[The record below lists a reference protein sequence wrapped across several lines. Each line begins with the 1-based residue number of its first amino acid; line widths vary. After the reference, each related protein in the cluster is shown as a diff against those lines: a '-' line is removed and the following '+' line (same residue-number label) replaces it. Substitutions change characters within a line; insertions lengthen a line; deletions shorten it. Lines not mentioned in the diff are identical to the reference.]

1 MDNRRL
7 IISVVICIVLLFGWQ
22 ALSEY
27 MGWIP
32 AQPQPVATEQQPQA
46 EPQPAAPAAPVI
58 PAAKFVPS

>member
-46 EPQPAAPAAPVI
+46 EPQPAAPAGAGMGDMMY
-58 PAAKFVPS
+58 